1 MLVVVCCGIPK
12 VGAKSSMVVRL
23 WKWFINW
30 ADVLC
35 IVASPTD
42 AQLVCGLVCAKLTTQ
57 EEEEEEEEEEEGEEE
72 GGGGLMLVASSFLLS
87 HSSINLCNNSQVLFA
102 CLTNV
107 ELIID

>member
-1 MLVVVCCGIPK
+1 MLVVVCCVIPK

-42 AQLVCGLVCAKLTTQ
+42 AQLVCGLVCAKLTMQ
-57 EEEEEEEEEEEGEEE
+57 EEEEEE
-72 GGGGLMLVASSFLLS
+72 GLMLVVSSFLLS
-87 HSSINLCNNSQVLFA
+87 HSSINLRNNSQVLFA